1 MYCFGNSSQ
10 GSCLLLASPEA
21 DPEVRIHVQVFI
33 QQVLPR
39 ELGREWGPQ
48 DREREEATHRGNL
61 REKFLEGNLSFI
73 PQYRWNM
80 SSTLVFSPT
89 HCKGTRLLYI
99 SGPISYHLSRGSGF
113 LVVDVTSTLL
123 ALCGCSQSMCSS
135 SRAVIGKRVT
145 YVRAVGG

>member
-10 GSCLLLASPEA
+10 GSCLLLAYSEV
-21 DPEVRIHVQVFI
+21 DPEVKIHVQVFI

-48 DREREEATHRGNL
+48 DREREEATHGGNL
-61 REKFLEGNLSFI
+61 RENFLEGNFHSTSGTWVTLWCF
-73 PQYRWNM
+73 PQ
-80 SSTLVFSPT
+80 PT
-89 HCKGTRLLYI
+89 ARGLGCHI
-99 SGPISYHLSRGSGF
+99 SGSISYHPSRGCGF

-145 YVRAVGG
+145 YVWAVGG